1 MFASLRN
8 IVMKNRSAIVLVV
21 FLLLLSALG
30 CSSLNPL
37 SGKTEKAPTPTPAA
51 SPGDKTLTDK
61 TVDSTVGDEKIGVP
75 ECDEVMDMITAEAN
89 NPDDN
94 YIVKAGKALFFNRI
108 KESIRES
115 VEKNKNDREELAKN
129 CRDYK
134 VQLVKY
140 KAEEDQKKKN
150 EK

>member
-8 IVMKNRSAIVLVV
+8 IVMKNRSAVALVV

-37 SGKTEKAPTPTPAA
+37 SSKTEKTPTPTPAA

-89 NPDDN
+89 DPNDN

-140 KAEEDQKKKN
+140 KAEEDQKKK
-150 EK
+150 EQK

>member
-1 MFASLRN
+1 
-8 IVMKNRSAIVLVV
+8 MKNRSAVVLVL
-21 FLLLLSALG
+21 FILLLSVLG

-37 SGKTEKAPTPTPAA
+37 FGKSEKKPTPTPAA
-51 SPGDKTLTDK
+51 SPVDKTLTDK
-61 TVDSTVGDEKIGVP
+61 TVDSTVGDVKIGVP

-94 YIVKAGKALFFNRI
+94 YIVKAGKALFFNKI

-134 VQLVKY
+134 VQLEKY

>member
-1 MFASLRN
+1 MFAALKK
-8 IVMKNRSAIVLVV
+8 IAMKNRSAVVLVL
-21 FLLLLSALG
+21 FILLLSVLG

-37 SGKTEKAPTPTPAA
+37 SGKSEKTPTPTPTA
-51 SPGDKTLTDK
+51 SPVDKTLTDK
-61 TVDSTVGDEKIGVP
+61 TVDSTVGDVKIGVP

-94 YIVKAGKALFFNRI
+94 YIVKAGKALFFNKI

-134 VQLVKY
+134 VQLEKY